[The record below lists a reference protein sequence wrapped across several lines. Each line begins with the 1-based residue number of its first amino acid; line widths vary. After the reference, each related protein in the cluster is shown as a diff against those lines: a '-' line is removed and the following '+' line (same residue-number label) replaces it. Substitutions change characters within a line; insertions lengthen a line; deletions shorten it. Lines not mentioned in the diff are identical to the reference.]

1 MNTCYHIYNHAI
13 GTENLFRD
21 QGNYEYFLQKI
32 KKYLLYNSDLLSFCL
47 MPNHFHLLISTEAP
61 YESIKNQ
68 STKMTISYA
77 KSYNKLFNRMGSLF
91 LRACKIKPIGGEVY
105 TRTVIMYIHRNPIH
119 HGFEHN
125 YNGWI
130 YSSYN
135 DICTFNTEYVNISK
149 TLAYFGDLSQF
160 KSTHQAYRN
169 NLPGMEAEMEN
180 Y

>member
-1 MNTCYHIYNHAI
+1 
-13 GTENLFRD
+13 
-21 QGNYEYFLQKI
+21 
-32 KKYLLYNSDLLSFCL
+32 
-47 MPNHFHLLISTEAP
+47 
-61 YESIKNQ
+61 
-68 STKMTISYA
+68 MTISYA

-119 HGFEHN
+119 HGFEHH
-125 YNGWI
+125 YNGWM

-135 DICTFNTEYVNISK
+135 DICTSNTEYVNISK

-160 KSTHQAYRN
+160 KLKHQEYKN
-169 NLPGMEAEMEN
+169 NLPGMEDEMES